1 MRLGHTEMARA
12 TGSCA
17 NHAWRLVR
25 DSSSNVPR
33 AAILRTDVAAVR
45 LEWDH
50 QQTFGPRFISS
61 ELNVAM
67 KAFATVVRGS
77 ASKKKYELDSSQPT
91 RIGRGN
97 GCQIC
102 LSDPLSSRTH
112 VIISYEGGKWTASD
126 MDSRN
131 GTLVNDAKISSIKL
145 NDGDRVQIGSTEL
158 LFELPGLD
166 DDDPTTAHQELLM
179 EAPISVEASGVNS
192 MSQLYTQRRSRDM
205 LDLYQ
210 LSICLMRCTDP
221 HEVAERGLEMLRV
234 RTESTAVGFL
244 WLDDQGELKPQRI
257 LPADSDT
264 RLRLSKR
271 LTERVSRE
279 GTAIWVKDKLS
290 SSDSEFADAICVPLI
305 NESAVI
311 GAIHLYRE
319 QGKFEQSHFDF
330 AISAG
335 NMLAVALES
344 SRNQASLSAEHQRLV
359 GRTADFGELIGD
371 CSQMKMLKD
380 RISRVARAS
389 GCALVRG
396 ESGVGK
402 ELVSRAIHRLSP
414 RADRPLLCVNCAAIP
429 DELMESQ
436 LFGHK
441 KGAFTGA
448 DKDHAGWFQQAH
460 TGTLFLDEVGELN
473 LEGQAKLL
481 RILEGHPF
489 MPVGDSKEVTVDVRV
504 IAATNRDLR
513 EYVRDK
519 KFREDLYYRLSV
531 FELQVP
537 PLRERG
543 KDVEVLIDHFL
554 AHFRAQHGRPNLDL
568 SAESRKMMLEY
579 QWPGNVRQLRN
590 VIDSAVVLAAS
601 EVIEPHDLSL
611 RDVGTDQLDSLCID
625 VWEERLIREALKRT
639 NNNIIESTKLLGVSR
654 ATLYRKLEQYGIER

>member
-1 MRLGHTEMARA
+1 
-12 TGSCA
+12 
-17 NHAWRLVR
+17 
-25 DSSSNVPR
+25 
-33 AAILRTDVAAVR
+33 
-45 LEWDH
+45 
-50 QQTFGPRFISS
+50 
-61 ELNVAM
+61 M

-77 ASKKKYELDSSQPT
+77 ASKKKYELDASQPT

-112 VIISYEGGKWTASD
+112 VILSCEEGDWTASD
-126 MDSRN
+126 AESRN
-131 GTLVNDAKISSIKL
+131 GTMVNDEKITRTMTLES
-145 NDGDRVQIGSTEL
+145 GDRIQIGSTEL
-158 LFELPGLD
+158 LFELPENEAEQ
-166 DDDPTTAHQELLM
+166 PTTHQLLM
-179 EAPISVEASGVNS
+179 EAQISMEASGVNS
-192 MSQLYTQRRSRDM
+192 LSQLYTQKRSQDM

-210 LSICLMRCTDP
+210 LSIILMRCSLPD
-221 HEVAERGLEMLRV
+221 EVAQSGLEMLRV

-244 WLDDQGELKPQRI
+244 WIDDQGELKPQKI
-257 LPADSDT
+257 LPAEMENQ
-264 RLRLSKR
+264 LRLSKR

-279 GTAIWVKDKLS
+279 GTAVWIKDKLNRGEN
-290 SSDSEFADAICVPLI
+290 EFADAICVPLVS
-305 NESAVI
+305 NDSVI

-319 QGKFEQSHFDF
+319 QGKFEQVHFDL

-344 SRNQASLSAEHQRLV
+344 SRIQASLSAEHERLV
-359 GRTADFGELIGD
+359 QRTGDFSELIGE
-371 CSQMKMLKD
+371 CTGMKRLKD
-380 RISRVARAS
+380 RISRVAKAS

-414 RADRPLLCVNCAAIP
+414 RSDRPLLCVNCAAIP
-429 DELMESQ
+429 EELMESQ

-441 KGAFTGA
+441 KGSFTGA
-448 DKDHAGWFQQAH
+448 ENDHVGWFQQAH

-481 RILEGHPF
+481 RVLEGHPF
-489 MPVGDSKEVTVDVRV
+489 MPVGDNKEVSVDVRV

-513 EYVRDK
+513 EYVREK

-543 KDVEVLIDHFL
+543 TDLETLMAHFL
-554 AHFRAQHGRPNLDL
+554 SHFRDEHGRPNLRL
-568 SAESRKMMLEY
+568 SSAARNMLLSY
-579 QWPGNVRQLRN
+579 NWPGNVRQLRN
-590 VIDSAVVLAAS
+590 VIDSAVVLADGNA
-601 EVIEPHDLSL
+601 IQPGDLSL
-611 RDVGTDQLDSLCID
+611 RDVGTNQLDSLRLD

-654 ATLYRKLEQYGIER
+654 ATLYRKLEQYSIER